1 MTDREAVQ
9 RKCAAL
15 SFGDS
20 DALFFPGPGGKVNKA
35 RAFCDDCPLKAQCL
49 LDAIDG
55 DLEGFY
61 AGTTKDERKE
71 MQRFRQGVMME
82 LTVFIDSL
90 LPKKPEPGRRIKK
103 REVLPS
109 PHAWLDEVEPTE
121 EELLMLA

>member
-1 MTDREAVQ
+1 MTIREAVQ

-15 SFGDS
+15 SYQES

-35 RAFCDDCPLKAQCL
+35 RNFCSDCPFNAQCL

-55 DLEGFY
+55 DLDGFY
-61 AGTTKDERKE
+61 AGSTKDERNE
-71 MQRFRQGVMME
+71 MKKFRNGVMME

-121 EELLMLA
+121 EELLLLA